1 MESEAISDAFEEDLC
16 TWYRS
21 QLYPG
26 GGACCPACCCSSAEG
41 KKPVTIR
48 FWNWWDGTRKPLM
61 DKIIEEFQKEYP
73 WITVKSEVQGW
84 NDVSGKIISAYAA
97 GVAPEVM
104 MARRMEIFALADL
117 NAIRPIT
124 DLVKRDGLD
133 LNMFYPSEVNAFR
146 YDGELWSLPLP
157 TVGLNDSFYMYNKE
171 LFEQAGLN
179 AEKPPE
185 TWSGVL
191 EANRKLTRRDG
202 DGKITQLGFRAWP
215 NQFIPFLY
223 SNNGTLLSSDLRKVA
238 FDSNEGLQAADFI
251 GQIIKMNNPAAQ
263 SDFLTRTN
271 PGTAQAFVNGK
282 EATIFEN
289 ISVFGV
295 VLNQAVEAKR
305 RPDWFGVGLMPHN
318 EKNPKAKS
326 TGVTGISWGWGY
338 VIPQGIPAEKQEAAW
353 LFIKFLT
360 TDARGSGYFMFAQ
373 GRPSPVRKFNQNP
386 DYRKLNPAFDRLLMA
401 LETEVAIPSLPIQND
416 IITPITNNFWPVI
429 NGSVEPREAVAKA
442 AEQVQNAL
450 DKYWATRKK

>member
-1 MESEAISDAFEEDLC
+1 MRAKQICALAIAAGVALVAFAVPPADAAA
-16 TWYRS
+16 TQSRT
-21 QLYPG
+21 
-26 GGACCPACCCSSAEG
+26 
-41 KKPVTIR
+41 PVTIR

-61 DKIIEEFQKEYP
+61 DKIIEEFEKEYP

-84 NDVSGKIISAYAA
+84 TDVSGKIMSAFAA
-97 GVAPEVM
+97 GVPPEVM

-133 LNMFYPSEVNAFR
+133 LNMFYPAEVNAFR

-179 AEKPPE
+179 PEKPPE

-202 DGKITQLGFRAWP
+202 NGRITQLGFRAWP

-223 SNNGTLLSSDLRKVA
+223 SNNGTLLSPDLRKVA

-251 GQIIKMNNPAAQ
+251 GQIVKMNNPAAQ
-263 SDFLTRTN
+263 NDFLTRTN
-271 PGTAQAFVNGK
+271 HTTAQAFINGK

-289 ISVFGV
+289 ISVFGL
-295 VLNQAVEAKR
+295 VLNQALETKR
-305 RPDWFGVGLMPHN
+305 RPDWFGVGLMPYN

-338 VIPQGIPAEKQEAAW
+338 VMPRNLPPEKQEAAW

-360 TDARGSGYFMFAQ
+360 TDVRGAGFFMFAQ
-373 GRPSPVRKFNQNP
+373 GRPSPIRKFNENP
-386 DYRKLNPAFDRLLMA
+386 EYRKLNPAFDRLLRA
-401 LETEVAIPSLPIQND
+401 LETEVAIPSLPIQKD
-416 IITPITNNFWPVI
+416 IIDPVINNFWQVI
-429 NGSVEPREAVAKA
+429 SGTVEPREAVAKA

-450 DKYWATRKK
+450 DKYWATRKR